1 MYVTSSQ
8 VTPRGG
14 RRHTVGHVT
23 GGKAHHTTLQCCH
36 LHALAQSNRQAAHMN
51 LAANTMGGEH
61 TCCRHTMPAH
71 GSSHHG
77 WRIITDNAG
86 SRQLTPRVENK
97 HMPAHGSS
105 HHGWTIITD
114 NAGSRQLTPRVENNH
129 MPAHGSSHHGWRIIT
144 DNAGSR
150 QLTPRV
156 ENNHMPAHGSSHH
169 GWRIITDNAGS
180 RQLTPR
186 VENHHRQ
193 GRLTAAHTTGGE

>member
-1 MYVTSSQ
+1 MGPAKWSMSISIILIRSYSIILYKPSFCRKYKHIQDVYVTSSQ

-14 RRHTVGHVT
+14 RRHTVGHVL

-36 LHALAQSNRQAAHMN
+36 LHALAQASEHNRQAAHMN

-86 SRQLTPRVENK
+86 SRQLTPRVEN
-97 HMPAHGSS
+97 
-105 HHGWTIITD
+105 
-114 NAGSRQLTPRVENNH
+114 N
-129 MPAHGSSHHGWRIIT
+129 
-144 DNAGSR
+144 
-150 QLTPRV
+150 
-156 ENNHMPAHGSSHH
+156 
-169 GWRIITDNAGS
+169 
-180 RQLTPR
+180 
-186 VENHHRQ
+186 HRQ

>member
-1 MYVTSSQ
+1 MGPAKWSMSISIILIDHTASYYTSLHFAERYKHIQDVYVTSSQ

-86 SRQLTPRVENK
+86 SRQLIPRVEYN
-97 HMPAHGSS
+97 S
-105 HHGWTIITD
+105 HT
-114 NAGSRQLTPRVENNH
+114 
-129 MPAHGSSHHGWRIIT
+129 MPAHGSSHHGWRIIHT
-144 DNAGSR
+144 
-150 QLTPRV
+150 QC
-156 ENNHMPAHGSSHH
+156 
-169 GWRIITDNAGS
+169 
-180 RQLTPR
+180 
-186 VENHHRQ
+186 
-193 GRLTAAHTTGGE
+193 RLTAAHTTGGE

>member
-77 WRIITDNAG
+77 WRIFTDNAG
-86 SRQLTPRVENK
+86 SRSRMFRACICKYYMSTTDLTYPWNLYITKYFTVNVHAK
-97 HMPAHGSS
+97 AVIPYKASS
-105 HHGWTIITD
+105 TLC
-114 NAGSRQLTPRVENNH
+114 NFLYSP
-129 MPAHGSSHHGWRIIT
+129 SH
-144 DNAGSR
+144 
-150 QLTPRV
+150 
-156 ENNHMPAHGSSHH
+156 
-169 GWRIITDNAGS
+169 
-180 RQLTPR
+180 
-186 VENHHRQ
+186 
-193 GRLTAAHTTGGE
+193 RLAT

>member
-1 MYVTSSQ
+1 MRDVYVTSSQ

-14 RRHTVGHVT
+14 RRHTVGHVM

-36 LHALAQSNRQAAHMN
+36 LHALAQSSEHNRQAAHIN
-51 LAANTMGGEH
+51 LAANTTGGEH

-86 SRQLTPRVENK
+86 S
-97 HMPAHGSS
+97 
-105 HHGWTIITD
+105 
-114 NAGSRQLTPRVENNH
+114 
-129 MPAHGSSHHGWRIIT
+129 HHGWRIIT

-156 ENNHMPAHGSSHH
+156 ENNSHTMPAHGSSHH
-169 GWRIITDNAGS
+169 GWRIIHTQC
-180 RQLTPR
+180 RLTPR
-186 VENHHRQ
+186 VENTHRQ
-193 GRLTAAHTTGGE
+193 CRLTAAHTTGGE